1 MSDTKIKIRDGLS
14 GLHDM
19 AFDTGSA
26 GLVPYHKITGAVDLS
41 RGDSAIN
48 PLFVTGAI
56 DVNTSIVDIITV
68 TASYANPVAVTL
80 LSSDL
85 NKLSGSVDLV
95 SASVQTLIPYLTDIS
110 SSVSSSAAGTI
121 PYLINISSSVSGTI
135 PYISEVSSSV
145 SGTIPYLINI
155 SSSVSG
161 TVPYLT
167 GISSSVSGT
176 IPYLIDISAST
187 TQGGSY
193 LSSISSSASDISSS
207 LSVNTEYTKEI
218 YKFSR
223 ATEFFSTLITGSA
236 LSSSVDLFELEALNP
251 GVPDIANKEAF
262 ILKAIEAVIQNSTN
276 KNVYLK
282 IGYDELNAASPTNYS
297 IKIPPGV
304 IYTSESKYAHMR
316 HKVLPE
322 TTTGLNGEI
331 AASIAYN
338 TNLLPELSV
347 GIGPLTSSVFSLAT
361 NEFNISDTTPRLVGE
376 FAYFGGLSF
385 TSFKVIG
392 QGRVTSGGQELHLY
406 VVDDSAPTVRLAT
419 QNITST
425 TPVEFELIVASPTPP
440 VDGHTYSLLASGSA
454 GITIGDVRVLFA
466 DVVKYV

>member
-1 MSDTKIKIRDGLS
+1 
-14 GLHDM
+14 M

-41 RGDSAIN
+41 RGDSDIN

-110 SSVSSSAAGTI
+110 SSVSSSA
-121 PYLINISSSVSGTI
+121 V
-135 PYISEVSSSV
+135 
-145 SGTIPYLINI
+145 GTIPYLINI

-338 TNLLPELSV
+338 TNLLPELSI

-440 VDGHTYSLLASGSA
+440 VDGHTYSLLASGSS